1 MADKHTLAFEIGVE
15 EIPAFDLDSAN
26 KQLEK
31 MVPAAFADARIPF
44 DSIEIHSSPR
54 RLIVMAYGVADATEA
69 LVEEYKG
76 PAAKIA
82 FDADGNPTKAAI
94 GFARGKG
101 LDPENLERREVNGTE
116 YVFATKNIPATPV
129 ADLLPEVLTGF
140 ITAIKWPRSC
150 RWAAYREYFV
160 RPVRWIVAML
170 NDVVLPVSFAGA
182 ASDNFTMGH
191 RVLAPGKHTVDT
203 AANLLNVVRA
213 AYVIPTQA
221 ERERIIREGVAA
233 IEAETGFTADLPAK
247 TLLEV
252 VNLSEYP
259 QPLVSTFDEE
269 FLQVPEEIIV
279 DAMLMHQRYF
289 PLYDA
294 AGKLTNKF
302 IIVSNGN
309 PECAATIID
318 GNERVVR
325 ARLDDAKFFYEEDLK
340 HPLES
345 YIEKLDKVVFQ
356 ESLGTVRQKAER
368 LEKLAGALSA
378 DAQLSAADAARRR
391 SAPRACARPTWS
403 PTPSS
408 SSPASRASWA
418 ATTPPPPGKRPQVA
432 QRHRPSITSPR
443 FAGDA
448 LPDTDGGPAW
458 SPWPTSST
466 PSAACSPVGQGPTG
480 SSDPFALRRSAI
492 GIVNHARGGPAHRR
506 SLAAVDESLA
516 SYAAPGRRLRPR
528 AAVRAEVAD
537 FFVTRT
543 KVMLRDAGRH
553 RRRHRRRAGRGRGGA
568 CWSSAQRAR
577 ALEAAR
583 AKRCAKRSTTWPR
596 PTPARTTCASPK
608 LGEDVDDSLLTD
620 PERALASAR
629 GQPPSRRV
637 AAALVVRR
645 LRGRAVPGC
654 AALRA
659 PIDGFFADVMVMD
672 EDAALRDNRL
682 RLLNRFVAV
691 FANVADFGRSW
702 RNRSRATVAGFSQTA
717 ERLVRC
723 EAPTHLA
730 CFARRRKLAY
740 RSTLRLPPAG
750 GRSGT
755 AAASPLT
762 LQGTSLE
769 GGRDARR
776 VRRHT
781 RTPRPLP
788 TIHVVS
794 DSVGLD
800 GTGGG
805 PCRRRPVRRHEP
817 QHRGAAPCALVRG
830 GQAASSPSTARLH
843 QPPVRRRAPARLL
856 HAGRRR
862 PAPSRCADYC
872 ESASTTWWRS
882 TS

>member
-101 LDPENLERREVNGTE
+101 LSPESLERREVNGTE

-129 ADLLPEVLTGF
+129 ADLLPDVLAGF

-170 NDVVLPVSFAGA
+170 DDVVLPVSFAGA

-203 AANLLNVVRA
+203 AANLLDVIRA

-294 AGKLTNKF
+294 DGKLTNKF

-378 DAQLSAADAARRR
+378 DAQLSAADAAD
-391 SAPRACARPTWS
+391 AKRAARLCKADLVTNAVIEFTS
-403 PTPSS
+403 VQGVMGSYYAA
-408 SSPASRASWA
+408 ASGE
-418 ATTPPPPGKRPQVA
+418 TPQVA
-432 QRHRPSITSPR
+432 QAIGQHYQPR

-448 LPDTDGGPAW
+448 LPDTTVGQLVALADKLDTICGLFA
-458 SPWPTSST
+458 
-466 PSAACSPVGQGPTG
+466 VGQGPTG

-492 GIVNHARGGPAHRR
+492 GIVNMLEAGLPI
-506 SLAAVDESLA
+506 SLAAAIDESLA
-516 SYAAPGRRLRPR
+516 SFAAQGVAFDA
-528 AAVRAEVAD
+528 AAVRAEVVD

-543 KVMLRDAGRH
+543 KVMLRDAGVNADTIDAVLA
-553 RRRHRRRAGRGRGGA
+553 AGVEEPA
-568 CWSSAQRAR
+568 VISQRAH
-577 ALEAAR
+577 ALEDAR
-583 AKRCAKRSTTWPR
+583 ANDAETFDNLATAY
-596 PTPARTTCASPK
+596 ARANNLRKPE
-608 LGEDVDDSLLTD
+608 LGEGVDDSLLTD
-620 PERALASAR
+620 PERALASAVATAE
-629 GQPPSRRV
+629 QAV
-637 AAALVVRR
+637 AAALESDDFAAA
-645 LRGRAVPGC
+645 LSQL

-691 FANVADFGRSW
+691 FANVADFGKMAKS
-702 RNRSRATVAGFSQTA
+702 
-717 ERLVRC
+717 
-723 EAPTHLA
+723 
-730 CFARRRKLAY
+730 K
-740 RSTLRLPPAG
+740 
-750 GRSGT
+750 
-755 AAASPLT
+755 
-762 LQGTSLE
+762 
-769 GGRDARR
+769 
-776 VRRHT
+776 
-781 RTPRPLP
+781 
-788 TIHVVS
+788 
-794 DSVGLD
+794 
-800 GTGGG
+800 
-805 PCRRRPVRRHEP
+805 
-817 QHRGAAPCALVRG
+817 
-830 GQAASSPSTARLH
+830 
-843 QPPVRRRAPARLL
+843 
-856 HAGRRR
+856 
-862 PAPSRCADYC
+862 
-872 ESASTTWWRS
+872 
-882 TS
+882 

>member
-31 MVPAAFADARIPF
+31 MVPAAFADARIPY

-101 LDPENLERREVNGTE
+101 LSPESLERREVNGTE

-129 ADLLPEVLTGF
+129 ADLLPDVLAGF

-170 NDVVLPVSFAGA
+170 DDVVLPVSFAGA
-182 ASDNFTMGH
+182 ESSNFTMGH

-203 AANLLNVVRA
+203 AANLLNVIRA

-368 LEKLAGALSA
+368 LEKLACALSA
-378 DAQLSAADAARRR
+378 DAQLSAADAAD
-391 SAPRACARPTWS
+391 AKRAARLCKADLVTNAVIEFTS
-403 PTPSS
+403 VQGVMGSYYAA
-408 SSPASRASWA
+408 ASGE
-418 ATTPPPPGKRPQVA
+418 TPQVA
-432 QRHRPSITSPR
+432 QAIGQHYQPR

-448 LPDTDGGPAW
+448 LPDTTVGKLVALADKLDTICGLFA
-458 SPWPTSST
+458 
-466 PSAACSPVGQGPTG
+466 VGQGPTG

-492 GIVNHARGGPAHRR
+492 GIVNMLETGLAI
-506 SLAAVDESLA
+506 SLAAAIDESLA
-516 SYAAPGRRLRPR
+516 SFAAQGVAFDA
-528 AAVRAEVAD
+528 AAVRAEVVD

-543 KVMLRDAGRH
+543 KVMLRDGGVNADTIDAVLAAGVEEP
-553 RRRHRRRAGRGRGGA
+553 AVI
-568 CWSSAQRAR
+568 SQRAH
-577 ALEAAR
+577 ALEDAR
-583 AKRCAKRSTTWPR
+583 ANDAETFDNLATAY
-596 PTPARTTCASPK
+596 ARANNLRKPE
-608 LGEDVDDSLLTD
+608 LGEGVDDALLTE
-620 PERALASAR
+620 PERALAGAVATAEQAVASALA
-629 GQPPSRRV
+629 SDDF
-637 AAALVVRR
+637 AAALSQ
-645 LRGRAVPGC
+645 L

-691 FANVADFGRSW
+691 FANVADFGKMAKS
-702 RNRSRATVAGFSQTA
+702 
-717 ERLVRC
+717 
-723 EAPTHLA
+723 
-730 CFARRRKLAY
+730 K
-740 RSTLRLPPAG
+740 
-750 GRSGT
+750 
-755 AAASPLT
+755 
-762 LQGTSLE
+762 
-769 GGRDARR
+769 
-776 VRRHT
+776 
-781 RTPRPLP
+781 
-788 TIHVVS
+788 
-794 DSVGLD
+794 
-800 GTGGG
+800 
-805 PCRRRPVRRHEP
+805 
-817 QHRGAAPCALVRG
+817 
-830 GQAASSPSTARLH
+830 
-843 QPPVRRRAPARLL
+843 
-856 HAGRRR
+856 
-862 PAPSRCADYC
+862 
-872 ESASTTWWRS
+872 
-882 TS
+882 

>member
-31 MVPAAFADARIPF
+31 MVPAAFADARIPY

-101 LDPENLERREVNGTE
+101 LSPENLERREVNGTE

-129 ADLLPEVLTGF
+129 ADLLPDVLAGF

-170 NDVVLPVSFAGA
+170 DDVVLPVSFAGA
-182 ASDNFTMGH
+182 ESSNFTMGH

-203 AANLLNVVRA
+203 AANLLDVIRA

-368 LEKLAGALSA
+368 LEKLACALSA
-378 DAQLSAADAARRR
+378 DAQLDAADAAD
-391 SAPRACARPTWS
+391 AKRAARLCKADLVTNAVIEFTS
-403 PTPSS
+403 VQGVMGSYYAA
-408 SSPASRASWA
+408 ASGE
-418 ATTPPPPGKRPQVA
+418 TPQVA
-432 QRHRPSITSPR
+432 QAIGQHYQPR

-448 LPDTDGGPAW
+448 LPDTTVGKLVALADKLDTICGLFA
-458 SPWPTSST
+458 
-466 PSAACSPVGQGPTG
+466 VGQGPTG

-492 GIVNHARGGPAHRR
+492 GIVNMLEAGLPI
-506 SLAAVDESLA
+506 SLAAAIDESLA
-516 SYAAPGRRLRPR
+516 SFAAQGVVFDA
-528 AAVRAEVAD
+528 AAVRAEVVD

-543 KVMLRDAGRH
+543 KVMLRDAGVNADTIDAVLA
-553 RRRHRRRAGRGRGGA
+553 AGVEEPA
-568 CWSSAQRAR
+568 VISQRAH
-577 ALEAAR
+577 ALEDAR
-583 AKRCAKRSTTWPR
+583 ANDAETFDNLATAY
-596 PTPARTTCASPK
+596 ARANNLRKPE
-608 LGEDVDDSLLTD
+608 LGEDVDDALLTD
-620 PERALASAR
+620 PERALAGAVATAE
-629 GQPPSRRV
+629 QAV
-637 AAALVVRR
+637 AAALESDDFAAA
-645 LRGRAVPGC
+645 LSQL

-691 FANVADFGRSW
+691 FANVADFGKMAKS
-702 RNRSRATVAGFSQTA
+702 
-717 ERLVRC
+717 
-723 EAPTHLA
+723 
-730 CFARRRKLAY
+730 K
-740 RSTLRLPPAG
+740 
-750 GRSGT
+750 
-755 AAASPLT
+755 
-762 LQGTSLE
+762 
-769 GGRDARR
+769 
-776 VRRHT
+776 
-781 RTPRPLP
+781 
-788 TIHVVS
+788 
-794 DSVGLD
+794 
-800 GTGGG
+800 
-805 PCRRRPVRRHEP
+805 
-817 QHRGAAPCALVRG
+817 
-830 GQAASSPSTARLH
+830 
-843 QPPVRRRAPARLL
+843 
-856 HAGRRR
+856 
-862 PAPSRCADYC
+862 
-872 ESASTTWWRS
+872 
-882 TS
+882 

>member
-31 MVPAAFADARIPF
+31 MVPAAFADARIPY

-101 LDPENLERREVNGTE
+101 LSPESLERREVNGTE

-129 ADLLPEVLTGF
+129 ADLLPDVLAGF

-170 NDVVLPVSFAGA
+170 DDVVLPVSFAGA
-182 ASDNFTMGH
+182 ESSNFTMGH

-203 AANLLNVVRA
+203 AANLLDVIRA

-259 QPLVSTFDEE
+259 QPLVSTFDED

-368 LEKLAGALSA
+368 LEKLACALSA
-378 DAQLSAADAARRR
+378 DAQLSAADAAD
-391 SAPRACARPTWS
+391 AKRAARLCKADLVTNAVIEFTS
-403 PTPSS
+403 VQGVMGSYYAA
-408 SSPASRASWA
+408 ASGE
-418 ATTPPPPGKRPQVA
+418 TPQVA
-432 QRHRPSITSPR
+432 QAIGQHYQPR

-448 LPDTDGGPAW
+448 LPDTTVGKLVALADKLDTICGLFA
-458 SPWPTSST
+458 
-466 PSAACSPVGQGPTG
+466 VGQGPTG

-492 GIVNHARGGPAHRR
+492 GIVNMLETGLPI
-506 SLAAVDESLA
+506 SLAAAIDESLA
-516 SYAAPGRRLRPR
+516 SFADQGVAFDA
-528 AAVRAEVAD
+528 AAVRAEVVD

-543 KVMLRDAGRH
+543 KVMLRDGGVNADTIDAVLAAGVEEP
-553 RRRHRRRAGRGRGGA
+553 AVI
-568 CWSSAQRAR
+568 SQRAH
-577 ALEAAR
+577 ALEDAR
-583 AKRCAKRSTTWPR
+583 ANDAETFDNLATAY
-596 PTPARTTCASPK
+596 ARANNLRKPE
-608 LGEDVDDSLLTD
+608 LGEDVDDALLTE
-620 PERALASAR
+620 PERALAGAVATAEQAVASALA
-629 GQPPSRRV
+629 SDDF
-637 AAALVVRR
+637 AAALSQ
-645 LRGRAVPGC
+645 L

-691 FANVADFGRSW
+691 FANVADFGKMAKS
-702 RNRSRATVAGFSQTA
+702 
-717 ERLVRC
+717 
-723 EAPTHLA
+723 
-730 CFARRRKLAY
+730 K
-740 RSTLRLPPAG
+740 
-750 GRSGT
+750 
-755 AAASPLT
+755 
-762 LQGTSLE
+762 
-769 GGRDARR
+769 
-776 VRRHT
+776 
-781 RTPRPLP
+781 
-788 TIHVVS
+788 
-794 DSVGLD
+794 
-800 GTGGG
+800 
-805 PCRRRPVRRHEP
+805 
-817 QHRGAAPCALVRG
+817 
-830 GQAASSPSTARLH
+830 
-843 QPPVRRRAPARLL
+843 
-856 HAGRRR
+856 
-862 PAPSRCADYC
+862 
-872 ESASTTWWRS
+872 
-882 TS
+882 

>member
-31 MVPAAFADARIPF
+31 MVPAAFADARIPY

-101 LDPENLERREVNGTE
+101 LSPESLERREVNGTE

-129 ADLLPEVLTGF
+129 ADLLPDVLAGF

-160 RPVRWIVAML
+160 RPVRWIVSML
-170 NDVVLPVSFAGA
+170 DDVVLPVSFTGA
-182 ASDNFTMGH
+182 ESSNFTMGH

-203 AANLLNVVRA
+203 AANLLDVIRA

-368 LEKLAGALSA
+368 LEKLACALSA
-378 DAQLSAADAARRR
+378 DAQLSAADAAD
-391 SAPRACARPTWS
+391 AKRAARLCKADLVTNAVIEFTS
-403 PTPSS
+403 VQGVMGSYYAA
-408 SSPASRASWA
+408 ASGE
-418 ATTPPPPGKRPQVA
+418 TPQVA
-432 QRHRPSITSPR
+432 QAIGQHYQPR

-448 LPDTDGGPAW
+448 LPDTTVGKLVALADKLDTICGLFA
-458 SPWPTSST
+458 
-466 PSAACSPVGQGPTG
+466 VGQGPTG

-492 GIVNHARGGPAHRR
+492 GIVNMLETGLPI
-506 SLAAVDESLA
+506 SLAAAIDESLA
-516 SYAAPGRRLRPR
+516 SFAAQGVAFDA
-528 AAVRAEVAD
+528 AAVRAEVVD

-543 KVMLRDAGRH
+543 KVMLRDGGVNADTIDAVLAAGVEEP
-553 RRRHRRRAGRGRGGA
+553 AVI
-568 CWSSAQRAR
+568 SQRAH
-577 ALEAAR
+577 ALEDAR
-583 AKRCAKRSTTWPR
+583 ANDAETFDNLATAY
-596 PTPARTTCASPK
+596 ARANNLRKPE
-608 LGEDVDDSLLTD
+608 LGEDVDDALLTE
-620 PERALASAR
+620 PERALAGAVATAEQAVASALA
-629 GQPPSRRV
+629 SDDF
-637 AAALVVRR
+637 AAALSQ
-645 LRGRAVPGC
+645 L

-691 FANVADFGRSW
+691 FANVADFGKMAKS
-702 RNRSRATVAGFSQTA
+702 
-717 ERLVRC
+717 
-723 EAPTHLA
+723 
-730 CFARRRKLAY
+730 K
-740 RSTLRLPPAG
+740 
-750 GRSGT
+750 
-755 AAASPLT
+755 
-762 LQGTSLE
+762 
-769 GGRDARR
+769 
-776 VRRHT
+776 
-781 RTPRPLP
+781 
-788 TIHVVS
+788 
-794 DSVGLD
+794 
-800 GTGGG
+800 
-805 PCRRRPVRRHEP
+805 
-817 QHRGAAPCALVRG
+817 
-830 GQAASSPSTARLH
+830 
-843 QPPVRRRAPARLL
+843 
-856 HAGRRR
+856 
-862 PAPSRCADYC
+862 
-872 ESASTTWWRS
+872 
-882 TS
+882 

>member
-31 MVPAAFADARIPF
+31 MVPAAFADARIPY

-101 LDPENLERREVNGTE
+101 LSPESLERREVNGTE

-129 ADLLPEVLTGF
+129 ADLLPDVLAGF
-140 ITAIKWPRSC
+140 IAAIKWPRSC

-170 NDVVLPVSFAGA
+170 DDVVLPVSFAGA
-182 ASDNFTMGH
+182 ESSNFTMGH

-203 AANLLNVVRA
+203 AANLLDVIRA

-368 LEKLAGALSA
+368 LEKLACALSA
-378 DAQLSAADAARRR
+378 DAQLDAADAAD
-391 SAPRACARPTWS
+391 AKRAARLCKADLVTNAVIEFTS
-403 PTPSS
+403 VQGVMGSYYAA
-408 SSPASRASWA
+408 ASGE
-418 ATTPPPPGKRPQVA
+418 TPQVA
-432 QRHRPSITSPR
+432 QAIGQHYQPR

-448 LPDTDGGPAW
+448 LPDTTVGKLVALADKLDTICGLFA
-458 SPWPTSST
+458 
-466 PSAACSPVGQGPTG
+466 VGQGPTG

-492 GIVNHARGGPAHRR
+492 GIVNMLEAGLPI
-506 SLAAVDESLA
+506 SLAAAIDESLA
-516 SYAAPGRRLRPR
+516 GFAAQGV
-528 AAVRAEVAD
+528 AFDADAVRAEVVD

-543 KVMLRDAGRH
+543 KVMLRDGGVNADTIDAVLAAGVEEP
-553 RRRHRRRAGRGRGGA
+553 AVI
-568 CWSSAQRAR
+568 SQRAH
-577 ALEAAR
+577 ALEDAR
-583 AKRCAKRSTTWPR
+583 ANDAETFDNLATAY
-596 PTPARTTCASPK
+596 ARANNLRKPE
-608 LGEDVDDSLLTD
+608 LGEDVDDALLTE
-620 PERALASAR
+620 PERALAGAVATAEQAVASALA
-629 GQPPSRRV
+629 SDDF
-637 AAALVVRR
+637 AAALSQ
-645 LRGRAVPGC
+645 L

-691 FANVADFGRSW
+691 FANVADFGKMAKS
-702 RNRSRATVAGFSQTA
+702 
-717 ERLVRC
+717 
-723 EAPTHLA
+723 
-730 CFARRRKLAY
+730 K
-740 RSTLRLPPAG
+740 
-750 GRSGT
+750 
-755 AAASPLT
+755 
-762 LQGTSLE
+762 
-769 GGRDARR
+769 
-776 VRRHT
+776 
-781 RTPRPLP
+781 
-788 TIHVVS
+788 
-794 DSVGLD
+794 
-800 GTGGG
+800 
-805 PCRRRPVRRHEP
+805 
-817 QHRGAAPCALVRG
+817 
-830 GQAASSPSTARLH
+830 
-843 QPPVRRRAPARLL
+843 
-856 HAGRRR
+856 
-862 PAPSRCADYC
+862 
-872 ESASTTWWRS
+872 
-882 TS
+882 

>member
-31 MVPAAFADARIPF
+31 MAPAAFADARIPF

-101 LDPENLERREVNGTE
+101 LAPESLERREVNGTE

-129 ADLLPEVLTGF
+129 ADLLPDVLASF

-170 NDVVLPVSFAGA
+170 DDVVLPVSFAGA

-203 AANLLNVVRA
+203 AANLLDVIRA

-294 AGKLTNKF
+294 DGKLTNKF

-378 DAQLSAADAARRR
+378 DAQLSAADAAD
-391 SAPRACARPTWS
+391 AKRAARLCKADLVTNAVIEFTS
-403 PTPSS
+403 VQGVMGSYYAA
-408 SSPASRASWA
+408 ASGE
-418 ATTPPPPGKRPQVA
+418 TPQVA
-432 QRHRPSITSPR
+432 QAIGQHYQPR

-448 LPDTDGGPAW
+448 LPDTTVGKLVALADKLDTICGLFA
-458 SPWPTSST
+458 
-466 PSAACSPVGQGPTG
+466 VGQGPTG

-492 GIVNHARGGPAHRR
+492 GIVNMLETGLPI
-506 SLAAVDESLA
+506 SLAAAIDESLA
-516 SYAAPGRRLRPR
+516 SFADQGVAFDA
-528 AAVRAEVAD
+528 AAVRVEVVD

-543 KVMLRDAGRH
+543 KVMLRDAGVNADTIDAVLA
-553 RRRHRRRAGRGRGGA
+553 AGVEEPA
-568 CWSSAQRAR
+568 VISQRAH
-577 ALEAAR
+577 ALEDAR
-583 AKRCAKRSTTWPR
+583 ANDAETFDNLATAY
-596 PTPARTTCASPK
+596 ARANNLRKPE
-608 LGEDVDDSLLTD
+608 LGEDVDDALLTE
-620 PERALASAR
+620 PERALAGAVATAE
-629 GQPPSRRV
+629 QAV
-637 AAALVVRR
+637 AAALESDDFAAA
-645 LRGRAVPGC
+645 LAQL

-691 FANVADFGRSW
+691 FANVADFGKMAKS
-702 RNRSRATVAGFSQTA
+702 
-717 ERLVRC
+717 
-723 EAPTHLA
+723 
-730 CFARRRKLAY
+730 K
-740 RSTLRLPPAG
+740 
-750 GRSGT
+750 
-755 AAASPLT
+755 
-762 LQGTSLE
+762 
-769 GGRDARR
+769 
-776 VRRHT
+776 
-781 RTPRPLP
+781 
-788 TIHVVS
+788 
-794 DSVGLD
+794 
-800 GTGGG
+800 
-805 PCRRRPVRRHEP
+805 
-817 QHRGAAPCALVRG
+817 
-830 GQAASSPSTARLH
+830 
-843 QPPVRRRAPARLL
+843 
-856 HAGRRR
+856 
-862 PAPSRCADYC
+862 
-872 ESASTTWWRS
+872 
-882 TS
+882 

>member
-31 MVPAAFADARIPF
+31 MVPAAFADARIPY

-101 LDPENLERREVNGTE
+101 LSPESLERREVNGTE

-129 ADLLPEVLTGF
+129 ADLLPDVLAGF

-170 NDVVLPVSFAGA
+170 DDVVLPVSFAGA
-182 ASDNFTMGH
+182 ESSNFTMGH

-203 AANLLNVVRA
+203 AANLLDVIRA

-368 LEKLAGALSA
+368 LEKLACALST
-378 DAQLSAADAARRR
+378 DAQLDAADAAD
-391 SAPRACARPTWS
+391 AKRAARLCKADLVTNAVIEFTS
-403 PTPSS
+403 VQGVMGSYYAA
-408 SSPASRASWA
+408 ASGE
-418 ATTPPPPGKRPQVA
+418 TPQVA
-432 QRHRPSITSPR
+432 QAIGQHYQPR

-448 LPDTDGGPAW
+448 LPDTTVGKLVALADKLDTICGLFA
-458 SPWPTSST
+458 
-466 PSAACSPVGQGPTG
+466 VGQGPTG

-492 GIVNHARGGPAHRR
+492 GIVNMLETGLPI
-506 SLAAVDESLA
+506 SLAAAIDESLA
-516 SYAAPGRRLRPR
+516 SFAAQGVAFDA
-528 AAVRAEVAD
+528 AAVRAEVVD

-543 KVMLRDAGRH
+543 KVMLRDDGVNADTIDAVLAAGVEEP
-553 RRRHRRRAGRGRGGA
+553 AVI
-568 CWSSAQRAR
+568 SQRAH
-577 ALEAAR
+577 ALEDAR
-583 AKRCAKRSTTWPR
+583 ANDAETFDNLATAY
-596 PTPARTTCASPK
+596 ARANNLRKPE
-608 LGEDVDDSLLTD
+608 LGEDVDDALLTE
-620 PERALASAR
+620 PERALAGAVATAEQAVASALA
-629 GQPPSRRV
+629 SDDF
-637 AAALVVRR
+637 AAALSQ
-645 LRGRAVPGC
+645 L

-691 FANVADFGRSW
+691 FANVADFGKMAKS
-702 RNRSRATVAGFSQTA
+702 
-717 ERLVRC
+717 
-723 EAPTHLA
+723 
-730 CFARRRKLAY
+730 K
-740 RSTLRLPPAG
+740 
-750 GRSGT
+750 
-755 AAASPLT
+755 
-762 LQGTSLE
+762 
-769 GGRDARR
+769 
-776 VRRHT
+776 
-781 RTPRPLP
+781 
-788 TIHVVS
+788 
-794 DSVGLD
+794 
-800 GTGGG
+800 
-805 PCRRRPVRRHEP
+805 
-817 QHRGAAPCALVRG
+817 
-830 GQAASSPSTARLH
+830 
-843 QPPVRRRAPARLL
+843 
-856 HAGRRR
+856 
-862 PAPSRCADYC
+862 
-872 ESASTTWWRS
+872 
-882 TS
+882 

>member
-15 EIPAFDLDSAN
+15 EIPAFDLDSAD

-31 MVPAAFADARIPF
+31 MVPAAFADARIPC

-101 LDPENLERREVNGTE
+101 LSPENLERREVNGTE

-129 ADLLPEVLTGF
+129 ADLLPDVLAGF

-170 NDVVLPVSFAGA
+170 DDVVLPVSFAGA
-182 ASDNFTMGH
+182 ESSNFTMGH

-203 AANLLNVVRA
+203 AANLLDVIRA

-368 LEKLAGALSA
+368 LEKLACALSA
-378 DAQLSAADAARRR
+378 DAQLDAADAAD
-391 SAPRACARPTWS
+391 AKRAARLCKADLVTNAVIEFTS
-403 PTPSS
+403 VQGVMGSYYAA
-408 SSPASRASWA
+408 ASGE
-418 ATTPPPPGKRPQVA
+418 TPQVA
-432 QRHRPSITSPR
+432 QAIGQHYQPR

-448 LPDTDGGPAW
+448 LPDTTVGKLVALADKLDTICGLFA
-458 SPWPTSST
+458 
-466 PSAACSPVGQGPTG
+466 VGQGPTG

-492 GIVNHARGGPAHRR
+492 GIVNMLETGLPI
-506 SLAAVDESLA
+506 SLAAAIDESLA
-516 SYAAPGRRLRPR
+516 SFADQGVAFDA
-528 AAVRAEVAD
+528 AAVRAEVVD

-543 KVMLRDAGRH
+543 KVMLRDGGVNADTIDAVLAAGVEEP
-553 RRRHRRRAGRGRGGA
+553 AVI
-568 CWSSAQRAR
+568 SQRAH
-577 ALEAAR
+577 ALEDAR
-583 AKRCAKRSTTWPR
+583 ANDAETFDNLATAY
-596 PTPARTTCASPK
+596 ARANNLRKPE
-608 LGEDVDDSLLTD
+608 LGEDVDDALLTE
-620 PERALASAR
+620 PERALAGAVATAEQAVASALA
-629 GQPPSRRV
+629 SDDF
-637 AAALVVRR
+637 AAALSQ
-645 LRGRAVPGC
+645 L

-691 FANVADFGRSW
+691 FANVADFGKMAKS
-702 RNRSRATVAGFSQTA
+702 
-717 ERLVRC
+717 
-723 EAPTHLA
+723 
-730 CFARRRKLAY
+730 K
-740 RSTLRLPPAG
+740 
-750 GRSGT
+750 
-755 AAASPLT
+755 
-762 LQGTSLE
+762 
-769 GGRDARR
+769 
-776 VRRHT
+776 
-781 RTPRPLP
+781 
-788 TIHVVS
+788 
-794 DSVGLD
+794 
-800 GTGGG
+800 
-805 PCRRRPVRRHEP
+805 
-817 QHRGAAPCALVRG
+817 
-830 GQAASSPSTARLH
+830 
-843 QPPVRRRAPARLL
+843 
-856 HAGRRR
+856 
-862 PAPSRCADYC
+862 
-872 ESASTTWWRS
+872 
-882 TS
+882 

>member
-31 MVPAAFADARIPF
+31 MAPAAFADARIPF

-101 LDPENLERREVNGTE
+101 LDPENLEHREVNGTE
-116 YVFATKNIPATPV
+116 YVFVTKNIPATPV
-129 ADLLPEVLTGF
+129 ADLLPDVLASF

-170 NDVVLPVSFAGA
+170 DDVVLPVSFAGA

-203 AANLLNVVRA
+203 AANLLDVIRA

-294 AGKLTNKF
+294 DGKLTNKF

-378 DAQLSAADAARRR
+378 DAQLSAADAAD
-391 SAPRACARPTWS
+391 AKRAARLCKADLVTNAVIEFTS
-403 PTPSS
+403 VQGVMGSYYAA
-408 SSPASRASWA
+408 ASGE
-418 ATTPPPPGKRPQVA
+418 TPQVA
-432 QRHRPSITSPR
+432 QAIGQHYQPR

-448 LPDTDGGPAW
+448 LPDTTVGQLVALADKLDTICGLFA
-458 SPWPTSST
+458 
-466 PSAACSPVGQGPTG
+466 VGQGPTG

-492 GIVNHARGGPAHRR
+492 GIVNMLEAGLPI
-506 SLAAVDESLA
+506 SLAAAIDESLA
-516 SYAAPGRRLRPR
+516 SFAAQGVAFDA
-528 AAVRAEVAD
+528 AAVRAEVVD

-543 KVMLRDAGRH
+543 KVMLRDTGVNADTIDAVLAAGVEEP
-553 RRRHRRRAGRGRGGA
+553 AVI
-568 CWSSAQRAR
+568 SQRAH
-577 ALEAAR
+577 ALEDAR
-583 AKRCAKRSTTWPR
+583 ANDAETFDNLATAY
-596 PTPARTTCASPK
+596 ARANNLRKPE
-608 LGEDVDDSLLTD
+608 LGEGVDDSLLTD
-620 PERALASAR
+620 PERALASAVATAE
-629 GQPPSRRV
+629 QAV
-637 AAALVVRR
+637 AAALESDDFAAA
-645 LRGRAVPGC
+645 LSQL

-691 FANVADFGRSW
+691 FANVADFGKMAKS
-702 RNRSRATVAGFSQTA
+702 
-717 ERLVRC
+717 
-723 EAPTHLA
+723 
-730 CFARRRKLAY
+730 K
-740 RSTLRLPPAG
+740 
-750 GRSGT
+750 
-755 AAASPLT
+755 
-762 LQGTSLE
+762 
-769 GGRDARR
+769 
-776 VRRHT
+776 
-781 RTPRPLP
+781 
-788 TIHVVS
+788 
-794 DSVGLD
+794 
-800 GTGGG
+800 
-805 PCRRRPVRRHEP
+805 
-817 QHRGAAPCALVRG
+817 
-830 GQAASSPSTARLH
+830 
-843 QPPVRRRAPARLL
+843 
-856 HAGRRR
+856 
-862 PAPSRCADYC
+862 
-872 ESASTTWWRS
+872 
-882 TS
+882 

>member
-31 MVPAAFADARIPF
+31 MVPAAFADARIPY

-101 LDPENLERREVNGTE
+101 LSPESLERREVNGTE

-129 ADLLPEVLTGF
+129 ADLLPDVLAGF

-170 NDVVLPVSFAGA
+170 DDVVLPVSFAGA
-182 ASDNFTMGH
+182 ESSNFTMGH

-203 AANLLNVVRA
+203 AANLLDVIRA

-368 LEKLAGALSA
+368 LEKLACALSA
-378 DAQLSAADAARRR
+378 DAQLDAADAAD
-391 SAPRACARPTWS
+391 AKRAARLCKADLVTNAVIEFTS
-403 PTPSS
+403 VQGVMGSYYAA
-408 SSPASRASWA
+408 ASGE
-418 ATTPPPPGKRPQVA
+418 TPQVA
-432 QRHRPSITSPR
+432 QAIGQHYQPR

-448 LPDTDGGPAW
+448 LPDTTVGKLVALADKLDTICGLFA
-458 SPWPTSST
+458 
-466 PSAACSPVGQGPTG
+466 VGQGPTG

-492 GIVNHARGGPAHRR
+492 GIVNMLEAGLPI
-506 SLAAVDESLA
+506 SLAAAIDESLA
-516 SYAAPGRRLRPR
+516 SFAAQGVAFD
-528 AAVRAEVAD
+528 AAVRAEVVD

-543 KVMLRDAGRH
+543 KVMLRDGGVNADTVDAVLAAGVEEP
-553 RRRHRRRAGRGRGGA
+553 AVI
-568 CWSSAQRAR
+568 SQRAH
-577 ALEAAR
+577 ALEDAR
-583 AKRCAKRSTTWPR
+583 ANDAETFDNLATAY
-596 PTPARTTCASPK
+596 ARANNLRKPE
-608 LGEDVDDSLLTD
+608 LGEGVDDALLTE
-620 PERALASAR
+620 PERALAGAVATAEQAVASALA
-629 GQPPSRRV
+629 SDDF
-637 AAALVVRR
+637 AAALSQ
-645 LRGRAVPGC
+645 L

-691 FANVADFGRSW
+691 FANVADFGKMAKS
-702 RNRSRATVAGFSQTA
+702 
-717 ERLVRC
+717 
-723 EAPTHLA
+723 
-730 CFARRRKLAY
+730 K
-740 RSTLRLPPAG
+740 
-750 GRSGT
+750 
-755 AAASPLT
+755 
-762 LQGTSLE
+762 
-769 GGRDARR
+769 
-776 VRRHT
+776 
-781 RTPRPLP
+781 
-788 TIHVVS
+788 
-794 DSVGLD
+794 
-800 GTGGG
+800 
-805 PCRRRPVRRHEP
+805 
-817 QHRGAAPCALVRG
+817 
-830 GQAASSPSTARLH
+830 
-843 QPPVRRRAPARLL
+843 
-856 HAGRRR
+856 
-862 PAPSRCADYC
+862 
-872 ESASTTWWRS
+872 
-882 TS
+882 

>member
-31 MVPAAFADARIPF
+31 MVPAAFADARIPC

-101 LDPENLERREVNGTE
+101 LSPENLERREVNGTE

-129 ADLLPEVLTGF
+129 ADLLPDVLAGF

-170 NDVVLPVSFAGA
+170 DDVVLPVSFAGA
-182 ASDNFTMGH
+182 ESSNFTMGH

-203 AANLLNVVRA
+203 AANLLDVIRA

-309 PECAATIID
+309 PECAA
-318 GNERVVR
+318 GSERVVR

-368 LEKLAGALSA
+368 LEKLACALSA
-378 DAQLSAADAARRR
+378 DAQLDAADAAD
-391 SAPRACARPTWS
+391 AKRAARLCKADLVTNAVIEFTS
-403 PTPSS
+403 VQGVMGSYYAA
-408 SSPASRASWA
+408 ASGE
-418 ATTPPPPGKRPQVA
+418 TPQVA
-432 QRHRPSITSPR
+432 QAIGQHYQPR

-448 LPDTDGGPAW
+448 LPDTTVGKLVALADKLDTICGLFA
-458 SPWPTSST
+458 
-466 PSAACSPVGQGPTG
+466 VGQGPTG

-492 GIVNHARGGPAHRR
+492 GIVNMLETGLAI
-506 SLAAVDESLA
+506 SLAAAIDESLA
-516 SYAAPGRRLRPR
+516 SFAAQGVAFDA
-528 AAVRAEVAD
+528 AAVRAEVVD

-543 KVMLRDAGRH
+543 KVMLRDGGVNADTIDAVLAAGVEEP
-553 RRRHRRRAGRGRGGA
+553 AVI
-568 CWSSAQRAR
+568 SQRAH
-577 ALEAAR
+577 ALEDAR
-583 AKRCAKRSTTWPR
+583 ANDAETFDNLATAY
-596 PTPARTTCASPK
+596 ARANNLRKPE
-608 LGEDVDDSLLTD
+608 LGEDVDDALLTE
-620 PERALASAR
+620 PERALAGAVATAEQAVASALA
-629 GQPPSRRV
+629 SDDF
-637 AAALVVRR
+637 AAALSQ
-645 LRGRAVPGC
+645 L

-691 FANVADFGRSW
+691 FANVADFGKMAKS
-702 RNRSRATVAGFSQTA
+702 
-717 ERLVRC
+717 
-723 EAPTHLA
+723 
-730 CFARRRKLAY
+730 K
-740 RSTLRLPPAG
+740 
-750 GRSGT
+750 
-755 AAASPLT
+755 
-762 LQGTSLE
+762 
-769 GGRDARR
+769 
-776 VRRHT
+776 
-781 RTPRPLP
+781 
-788 TIHVVS
+788 
-794 DSVGLD
+794 
-800 GTGGG
+800 
-805 PCRRRPVRRHEP
+805 
-817 QHRGAAPCALVRG
+817 
-830 GQAASSPSTARLH
+830 
-843 QPPVRRRAPARLL
+843 
-856 HAGRRR
+856 
-862 PAPSRCADYC
+862 
-872 ESASTTWWRS
+872 
-882 TS
+882 

>member
-31 MVPAAFADARIPF
+31 MVPAAFADARIPY

-101 LDPENLERREVNGTE
+101 LSPESLERREVNGTE

-129 ADLLPEVLTGF
+129 ADLLPDVLAGF

-170 NDVVLPVSFAGA
+170 DDVVLPVSFAGA
-182 ASDNFTMGH
+182 ESSNFTMGH

-203 AANLLNVVRA
+203 AANLLDVIRA

-233 IEAETGFTADLPAK
+233 IESETGFTADLPAK

-368 LEKLAGALSA
+368 LEKLACALSA
-378 DAQLSAADAARRR
+378 DAQLDAADAAD
-391 SAPRACARPTWS
+391 AKRAARLCKADLVTNAVIEFTS
-403 PTPSS
+403 VQGVMGSYYAA
-408 SSPASRASWA
+408 ASGE
-418 ATTPPPPGKRPQVA
+418 TPQVA
-432 QRHRPSITSPR
+432 QAIGQHYQPR

-448 LPDTDGGPAW
+448 LPDTTVGKLVALADKLDTICGLFA
-458 SPWPTSST
+458 
-466 PSAACSPVGQGPTG
+466 VGQGPTG

-492 GIVNHARGGPAHRR
+492 GIVNMLEAGLPI
-506 SLAAVDESLA
+506 SLAAAIDESLA
-516 SYAAPGRRLRPR
+516 SFADQGVAFDA
-528 AAVRAEVAD
+528 AAVRAEVVD

-543 KVMLRDAGRH
+543 KVMLRDGGVNADTIDAVLAAGVEEP
-553 RRRHRRRAGRGRGGA
+553 AVI
-568 CWSSAQRAR
+568 SQRAH
-577 ALEAAR
+577 ALEDAR
-583 AKRCAKRSTTWPR
+583 ANDAEAFDNLATAY
-596 PTPARTTCASPK
+596 ARANNLRKPE
-608 LGEDVDDSLLTD
+608 LGEDVDEALLTE
-620 PERALASAR
+620 PERALAGAVATAEQAVASALA
-629 GQPPSRRV
+629 SDDF
-637 AAALVVRR
+637 AAALSQ
-645 LRGRAVPGC
+645 L

-691 FANVADFGRSW
+691 FANVADFGKMAKS
-702 RNRSRATVAGFSQTA
+702 
-717 ERLVRC
+717 
-723 EAPTHLA
+723 
-730 CFARRRKLAY
+730 K
-740 RSTLRLPPAG
+740 
-750 GRSGT
+750 
-755 AAASPLT
+755 
-762 LQGTSLE
+762 
-769 GGRDARR
+769 
-776 VRRHT
+776 
-781 RTPRPLP
+781 
-788 TIHVVS
+788 
-794 DSVGLD
+794 
-800 GTGGG
+800 
-805 PCRRRPVRRHEP
+805 
-817 QHRGAAPCALVRG
+817 
-830 GQAASSPSTARLH
+830 
-843 QPPVRRRAPARLL
+843 
-856 HAGRRR
+856 
-862 PAPSRCADYC
+862 
-872 ESASTTWWRS
+872 
-882 TS
+882 

>member
-31 MVPAAFADARIPF
+31 MVPAAFADARIPY

-101 LDPENLERREVNGTE
+101 LSPESLERREVNGTE

-129 ADLLPEVLTGF
+129 ADLLPDVLAGF

-170 NDVVLPVSFAGA
+170 DDVVLPVSFAGA
-182 ASDNFTMGH
+182 ESSNFTMGH

-203 AANLLNVVRA
+203 AANLLDVIRA

-368 LEKLAGALSA
+368 LEKLACALSA
-378 DAQLSAADAARRR
+378 DAQLDAADAAD
-391 SAPRACARPTWS
+391 AKRAARLCKADLVTNAVVEFTS
-403 PTPSS
+403 VQGVMGSYYAA
-408 SSPASRASWA
+408 ASGE
-418 ATTPPPPGKRPQVA
+418 TPQVA
-432 QRHRPSITSPR
+432 QAIGQHYQPR

-448 LPDTDGGPAW
+448 LPDTTVGKLVALADKLDTICGLFA
-458 SPWPTSST
+458 
-466 PSAACSPVGQGPTG
+466 VGQGPTG

-492 GIVNHARGGPAHRR
+492 GIVNMLEAGLPI
-506 SLAAVDESLA
+506 SLAAAIDESLA
-516 SYAAPGRRLRPR
+516 SFAAQGVAFDA
-528 AAVRAEVAD
+528 AAVRAEVVD

-543 KVMLRDAGRH
+543 KVMLRDGGVNADTIDAVLAAGVEEP
-553 RRRHRRRAGRGRGGA
+553 AVI
-568 CWSSAQRAR
+568 SQRAH
-577 ALEAAR
+577 ALEDAR
-583 AKRCAKRSTTWPR
+583 ANDAETFDNLATAY
-596 PTPARTTCASPK
+596 ARANNLRKPE
-608 LGEDVDDSLLTD
+608 LGEDVDDALLTE
-620 PERALASAR
+620 PERALAGAVATAEQAVASALA
-629 GQPPSRRV
+629 SDDF
-637 AAALVVRR
+637 AAALSQ
-645 LRGRAVPGC
+645 L

-691 FANVADFGRSW
+691 FANVADFGKMAKS
-702 RNRSRATVAGFSQTA
+702 
-717 ERLVRC
+717 
-723 EAPTHLA
+723 
-730 CFARRRKLAY
+730 K
-740 RSTLRLPPAG
+740 
-750 GRSGT
+750 
-755 AAASPLT
+755 
-762 LQGTSLE
+762 
-769 GGRDARR
+769 
-776 VRRHT
+776 
-781 RTPRPLP
+781 
-788 TIHVVS
+788 
-794 DSVGLD
+794 
-800 GTGGG
+800 
-805 PCRRRPVRRHEP
+805 
-817 QHRGAAPCALVRG
+817 
-830 GQAASSPSTARLH
+830 
-843 QPPVRRRAPARLL
+843 
-856 HAGRRR
+856 
-862 PAPSRCADYC
+862 
-872 ESASTTWWRS
+872 
-882 TS
+882 

>member
-31 MVPAAFADARIPF
+31 MVPAAFADARIPY

-101 LDPENLERREVNGTE
+101 LSPENLERREVNGTE

-129 ADLLPEVLTGF
+129 ADLLPDVLAGF

-170 NDVVLPVSFAGA
+170 DDVVLPVSFAGA
-182 ASDNFTMGH
+182 ESSNFTMGH

-203 AANLLNVVRA
+203 AANLLDVIRA
-213 AYVIPTQA
+213 AYVIPMQA

-368 LEKLAGALSA
+368 LEKLACALSA
-378 DAQLSAADAARRR
+378 DAQLDAADAAD
-391 SAPRACARPTWS
+391 AKRAARLCKADLVTNAVIEFTS
-403 PTPSS
+403 VQGVMGSYYAA
-408 SSPASRASWA
+408 ASGE
-418 ATTPPPPGKRPQVA
+418 TPQVA
-432 QRHRPSITSPR
+432 QAIGQHYQPR

-448 LPDTDGGPAW
+448 LPDTTVGKLVALADKLDTICGLFA
-458 SPWPTSST
+458 
-466 PSAACSPVGQGPTG
+466 VGQGPTG

-492 GIVNHARGGPAHRR
+492 GIVNMLEAGLPI
-506 SLAAVDESLA
+506 SLAAAIDESLA
-516 SYAAPGRRLRPR
+516 SFAAQGVAFDA
-528 AAVRAEVAD
+528 AAVRAEVVD

-543 KVMLRDAGRH
+543 KVMLRDAGVNADTIDAVLA
-553 RRRHRRRAGRGRGGA
+553 AGVEEPA
-568 CWSSAQRAR
+568 VISQRAH
-577 ALEAAR
+577 ALEDAR
-583 AKRCAKRSTTWPR
+583 ANDAETFDNLATAY
-596 PTPARTTCASPK
+596 ARANNLRKPE
-608 LGEDVDDSLLTD
+608 LGEDVDDALLTD
-620 PERALASAR
+620 PERALAGAVATAE
-629 GQPPSRRV
+629 QAV
-637 AAALVVRR
+637 AAALESDDFAAA
-645 LRGRAVPGC
+645 LSQL

-691 FANVADFGRSW
+691 FANVADFGKMAKS
-702 RNRSRATVAGFSQTA
+702 
-717 ERLVRC
+717 
-723 EAPTHLA
+723 
-730 CFARRRKLAY
+730 K
-740 RSTLRLPPAG
+740 
-750 GRSGT
+750 
-755 AAASPLT
+755 
-762 LQGTSLE
+762 
-769 GGRDARR
+769 
-776 VRRHT
+776 
-781 RTPRPLP
+781 
-788 TIHVVS
+788 
-794 DSVGLD
+794 
-800 GTGGG
+800 
-805 PCRRRPVRRHEP
+805 
-817 QHRGAAPCALVRG
+817 
-830 GQAASSPSTARLH
+830 
-843 QPPVRRRAPARLL
+843 
-856 HAGRRR
+856 
-862 PAPSRCADYC
+862 
-872 ESASTTWWRS
+872 
-882 TS
+882 

>member
-31 MVPAAFADARIPF
+31 MVPAAFADARIPY

-101 LDPENLERREVNGTE
+101 LSPENLERREVNGTE

-129 ADLLPEVLTGF
+129 ADLLPDVLAGF

-170 NDVVLPVSFAGA
+170 DDVVLPISFAGA
-182 ASDNFTMGH
+182 ESSNFTMGH
-191 RVLAPGKHTVDT
+191 RVLAPGKHAVDT
-203 AANLLNVVRA
+203 AANLLDVIRA

-368 LEKLAGALSA
+368 LEKLACALSA
-378 DAQLSAADAARRR
+378 DAQLDAADAAD
-391 SAPRACARPTWS
+391 AKRAARLCKADLVTNAVIEFTS
-403 PTPSS
+403 VQGVMGSYYAA
-408 SSPASRASWA
+408 ASGE
-418 ATTPPPPGKRPQVA
+418 TPQVA
-432 QRHRPSITSPR
+432 QAIGQHYQPR

-448 LPDTDGGPAW
+448 LPDTTVGKLVALADKLDTICGLFA
-458 SPWPTSST
+458 
-466 PSAACSPVGQGPTG
+466 VGQGPTG

-492 GIVNHARGGPAHRR
+492 GIVNMLETGLAI
-506 SLAAVDESLA
+506 SLAAAIDESLA
-516 SYAAPGRRLRPR
+516 SFAAQGVAFDA
-528 AAVRAEVAD
+528 AAVRAEVVD

-543 KVMLRDAGRH
+543 KVMLRDAGINADTIDAVLA
-553 RRRHRRRAGRGRGGA
+553 AGVEEPA
-568 CWSSAQRAR
+568 VISQRAH
-577 ALEAAR
+577 ALEDAR
-583 AKRCAKRSTTWPR
+583 ANDAETFDNLATAY
-596 PTPARTTCASPK
+596 ARANNLRKPE
-608 LGEDVDDSLLTD
+608 LGEGVDDALLTE
-620 PERALASAR
+620 PERALAGAVATAE
-629 GQPPSRRV
+629 QAV
-637 AAALVVRR
+637 AAALASDDFAAA
-645 LRGRAVPGC
+645 LSQL

-691 FANVADFGRSW
+691 FANVADFGKMAKS
-702 RNRSRATVAGFSQTA
+702 
-717 ERLVRC
+717 
-723 EAPTHLA
+723 
-730 CFARRRKLAY
+730 K
-740 RSTLRLPPAG
+740 
-750 GRSGT
+750 
-755 AAASPLT
+755 
-762 LQGTSLE
+762 
-769 GGRDARR
+769 
-776 VRRHT
+776 
-781 RTPRPLP
+781 
-788 TIHVVS
+788 
-794 DSVGLD
+794 
-800 GTGGG
+800 
-805 PCRRRPVRRHEP
+805 
-817 QHRGAAPCALVRG
+817 
-830 GQAASSPSTARLH
+830 
-843 QPPVRRRAPARLL
+843 
-856 HAGRRR
+856 
-862 PAPSRCADYC
+862 
-872 ESASTTWWRS
+872 
-882 TS
+882 